1 MIAVKQKYEIMDEID
16 GEAIIKKIELCGRT
30 CWKSESKITDN
41 SARAFVRNIIER
53 GHESV
58 LEHVSFTVRFVTD
71 RATSHQLVRYRLA
84 SYSQESQRYVKYA
97 GRDIEFIKPLAIRDN
112 SDECCIWR
120 MACQDAEKRYN
131 ELIENGMPP
140 QVARSVLPNCT
151 KTEIVQTANLRE
163 WRHVLRQRTSKA
175 AQPEIRE
182 LMTGLLN
189 ELKAKIPVV
198 FDDIVGR

>member
-1 MIAVKQKYEIMDEID
+1 MAEKNTANIGFEKQIWDAACVLWGHIPAAEYRKVIVGLIFLRYI
-16 GEAIIKKIELCGRT
+16 
-30 CWKSESKITDN
+30 S
-41 SARAFVRNIIER
+41 SAF
-53 GHESV
+53 
-58 LEHVSFTVRFVTD
+58 
-71 RATSHQLVRYRLA
+71 
-84 SYSQESQRYVKYA
+84 
-97 GRDIEFIKPLAIRDN
+97 
-112 SDECCIWR
+112 
-120 MACQDAEKRYN
+120 EKRYN

-198 FDDIVGR
+198 FDDIEG

>member
-1 MIAVKQKYEIMDEID
+1 MIATKQKYEIIDEID
-16 GEAIIKKIELCGRT
+16 GEAIIKKIEWCGRV
-30 CWKSESKITDN
+30 CYKSESKITDN

-58 LEHVSFTVRFVTD
+58 LEHVSITVRFITD

-140 QVARSVLPNCT
+140 QVARAVLPNCT

-182 LMTGLLN
+182 LMLGLLN
-189 ELKAKIPVV
+189 EFKAKIPVV
-198 FDDIVGR
+198 FDDIEG